1 MSGKIISDYRIFT
14 DATADFCP
22 SLLQG
27 LPRIEI
33 IPMTVTLDDVQY
45 LYGPG
50 GNLTTDR
57 FYAIQREGKFAST
70 TQINPDSYRKAFE
83 AALKNGY
90 DVLYLGFSSG
100 MSGCY
105 NNAKLCMDELREEYP
120 TRKLYC
126 MDGLCASVGESL
138 FVHEALKKQYEG
150 MDIDQ
155 LAAWIDANKLNV
167 CHWFTVD
174 TFEHLRHG
182 GRVSAASAAVG
193 SMLNIKPMLHVDDA
207 GKLAV
212 AKKPRGRKHAI
223 REQVARMQEGWL
235 PEISPLVVIGHG
247 DDMDAARMLKE
258 AVEAECPNADIH
270 IAEIGP
276 IIGAHTGPGMLALT
290 YWGSN
295 R

>member
-1 MSGKIISDYRIFT
+1 M
-14 DATADFCP
+14 
-22 SLLQG
+22 
-27 LPRIEI
+27 
-33 IPMTVTLDDVQY
+33 
-45 LYGPG
+45 
-50 GNLTTDR
+50 
-57 FYAIQREGKFAST
+57 
-70 TQINPDSYRKAFE
+70 
-83 AALKNGY
+83 
-90 DVLYLGFSSG
+90 
-100 MSGCY
+100 
-105 NNAKLCMDELREEYP
+105 
-120 TRKLYC
+120 
-126 MDGLCASVGESL
+126 VGESL

>member
-276 IIGAHTGPGMLALT
+276 IIGAHTGPGMLALI

>member
-1 MSGKIISDYRIFT
+1 MKYRIFA
-14 DATADFCP
+14 DATADLSERFMA
-22 SLLQG
+22 G
-27 LPRIEI
+27 LPQVEI
-33 IPMTVTLDDVQY
+33 IPMQVEICGKEYT
-45 LYGPG
+45 YGPG